1 MSSGSN
7 KRSRNLISVTSL
19 DSGNLTKKTNNNK
32 STTIHENDAE
42 DVTILSSGDDDND
55 VFSSEGEDLTKQN
68 TNSRLLKF
76 LSIL

>member
-1 MSSGSN
+1 MSSGDN
-7 KRSRNLISVTSL
+7 KRSRSLISVTSL
-19 DSGNLTKKTNNNK
+19 DSEKLTKKTNNNK

-42 DVTILSSGDDDND
+42 DVMILSSGDDDND
-55 VFSSEGEDLTKQN
+55 VFSNEGEDLTKNN